1 MNEQQKYQKR
11 NLLLF
16 PLGTVGRDA
25 VYALINSFLLTF
37 VLFTRSLNAA
47 QLTAI
52 TAIMVAARIFD
63 ALNDPIMGSIIEHT
77 HSRFGK
83 FKPWLTIGVLS
94 TSVVI
99 YLFSIQTCT
108 VGASSACSVSFIFVQ
123 HHLYHERYFLLG
135 YDSGAR
141 LRCQRTQ
148 SVYLPCYAVCR
159 NRFYAGFYPDSS
171 LFYRKNAIGGS
182 SFTAYGRIALIIAI
196 LAPLFLSI
204 TIFGV
209 RERRDP
215 PAPKQE
221 RFRFR
226 EIIQTIL
233 RNDQLVWIAV
243 IFCCSR
249 SVMD

>member
-83 FKPWLTIGVLS
+83 FKPWLTIGVLCASLLPVPEAPRSSVFLHLQGCWLFQYTLIS
-94 TSVVI
+94 T
-99 YLFSIQTCT
+99 
-108 VGASSACSVSFIFVQ
+108 
-123 HHLYHERYFLLG
+123 
-135 YDSGAR
+135 
-141 LRCQRTQ
+141 
-148 SVYLPCYAVCR
+148 
-159 NRFYAGFYPDSS
+159 
-171 LFYRKNAIGGS
+171 
-182 SFTAYGRIALIIAI
+182 
-196 LAPLFLSI
+196 PLFLINSYCFSPLWGLMI
-204 TIFGV
+204 LYHLELT
-209 RERRDP
+209 P
-215 PAPKQE
+215 SQE
-221 RFRFR
+221 R
-226 EIIQTIL
+226 
-233 RNDQLVWIAV
+233 V
-243 IFCCSR
+243 
-249 SVMD
+249 

>member
-83 FKPWLTIGVLS
+83 FKP
-94 TSVVI
+94 
-99 YLFSIQTCT
+99 
-108 VGASSACSVSFIFVQ
+108 
-123 HHLYHERYFLLG
+123 
-135 YDSGAR
+135 
-141 LRCQRTQ
+141 
-148 SVYLPCYAVCR
+148 
-159 NRFYAGFYPDSS
+159 
-171 LFYRKNAIGGS
+171 
-182 SFTAYGRIALIIAI
+182 
-196 LAPLFLSI
+196 
-204 TIFGV
+204 
-209 RERRDP
+209 
-215 PAPKQE
+215 
-221 RFRFR
+221 
-226 EIIQTIL
+226 
-233 RNDQLVWIAV
+233 
-243 IFCCSR
+243 
-249 SVMD
+249 

>member
-1 MNEQQKYQKR
+1 MNEQQMYQKR

-99 YLFSIQTCT
+99 YLFFNTDLH
-108 VGASSACSVSFIFVQ
+108 GWSFVCLFGI
-123 HHLYHERYFLLG
+123 LYFLFSITYTMNDISYWGMIPALG
-135 YDSGAR
+135 
-141 LRCQRTQ
+141 CQRTQ
-148 SVYLPCYAVCR
+148 SVYLPCHAVCR

-171 LFYRKNAIGGS
+171 LFYRKKCH
-182 SFTAYGRIALIIAI
+182 RRK
-196 LAPLFLSI
+196 FLYRLWTHRPDHCDFSASV
-204 TIFGV
+204 F
-209 RERRDP
+209 EHHN
-215 PAPKQE
+215 
-221 RFRFR
+221 
-226 EIIQTIL
+226 L
-233 RNDQLVWIAV
+233 R
-243 IFCCSR
+243 CTR
-249 SVMD
+249 TP

>member
-83 FKPWLTIGVLS
+83 RRPYVIFGAPISAILFAIIPIVAIKVGSLPLTMLFIILFVFVMSLWRAP
-94 TSVVI
+94 VVALMPDLTPSDI
-99 YLFSIQTCT
+99 RSE
-108 VGASSACSVSFIFVQ
+108 GN
-123 HHLYHERYFLLG
+123 
-135 YDSGAR
+135 
-141 LRCQRTQ
+141 
-148 SVYLPCYAVCR
+148 AVI
-159 NRFYAGFYPDSS
+159 NLMGG
-171 LFYRKNAIGGS
+171 IGGALGL
-182 SFTAYGRIALIIAI
+182 FAGTIVTALLRIHGNL
-196 LAPLFLSI
+196 LEVP
-204 TIFGV
+204 
-209 RERRDP
+209 
-215 PAPKQE
+215 
-221 RFRFR
+221 
-226 EIIQTIL
+226 
-233 RNDQLVWIAV
+233 
-243 IFCCSR
+243 
-249 SVMD
+249 

>member
-99 YLFSIQTCT
+99 YLFFNTDLH
-108 VGASSACSVSFIFVQ
+108 GWSFVCLFGI
-123 HHLYHERYFLLG
+123 LYFL
-135 YDSGAR
+135 
-141 LRCQRTQ
+141 
-148 SVYLPCYAVCR
+148 
-159 NRFYAGFYPDSS
+159 F
-171 LFYRKNAIGGS
+171 
-182 SFTAYGRIALIIAI
+182 
-196 LAPLFLSI
+196 SI
-204 TIFGV
+204 TYTMNDISTGV
-209 RERRDP
+209 
-215 PAPKQE
+215 
-221 RFRFR
+221 
-226 EIIQTIL
+226 
-233 RNDQLVWIAV
+233 
-243 IFCCSR
+243 
-249 SVMD
+249 

>member
-83 FKPWLTIGVLS
+83 FKPWLTIGVYPPPS
-94 TSVVI
+94 SFI
-99 YLFSIQTCT
+99 CFSIQTCT
-108 VGASSACSVSFIFVQ
+108 VGASSACSVSFIF
-123 HHLYHERYFLLG
+123 
-135 YDSGAR
+135 
-141 LRCQRTQ
+141 
-148 SVYLPCYAVCR
+148 
-159 NRFYAGFYPDSS
+159 
-171 LFYRKNAIGGS
+171 
-182 SFTAYGRIALIIAI
+182 
-196 LAPLFLSI
+196 
-204 TIFGV
+204 
-209 RERRDP
+209 
-215 PAPKQE
+215 
-221 RFRFR
+221 
-226 EIIQTIL
+226 
-233 RNDQLVWIAV
+233 
-243 IFCCSR
+243 CSA
-249 SVMD
+249 SPIP